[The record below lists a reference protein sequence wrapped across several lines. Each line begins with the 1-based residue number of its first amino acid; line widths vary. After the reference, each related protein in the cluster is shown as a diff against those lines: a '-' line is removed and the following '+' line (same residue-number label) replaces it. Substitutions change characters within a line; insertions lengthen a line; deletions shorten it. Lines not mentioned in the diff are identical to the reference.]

1 MYNKLI
7 RAAKKVYFEESL
19 EKNKSNLKKCWDVLR
34 EAIRKKNDKSGD
46 IEELKI
52 NGNSIKDGLYIATS
66 FNNYFT
72 TIADSIAADINPT
85 DRPPDEL
92 MEQSNC
98 QFKMEYVTSDTIKE
112 ITRNMESKTSQ
123 DMYGL

>member
-1 MYNKLI
+1 MYFSAYPIWPLAVGSKNTDTGKCCKRTI
-7 RAAKKVYFEESL
+7 EESL

-52 NGNSIKDGLYIATS
+52 NGNTIKDGLDIATS

-98 QFKMEYVTSDTIKE
+98 QW
-112 ITRNMESKTSQ
+112 NM
-123 DMYGL
+123 

>member
-46 IEELKI
+46 IQELKI
-52 NGNSIKDGLYIATS
+52 NGNIIKDGLDIATFLLQLIS
-66 FNNYFT
+66 IQRTGFQANLWNNQ
-72 TIADSIAADINPT
+72 IAS
-85 DRPPDEL
+85 L
-92 MEQSNC
+92 
-98 QFKMEYVTSDTIKE
+98 KW
-112 ITRNMESKTSQ
+112 NM
-123 DMYGL
+123 